1 MKNILEQIAK
11 MRERQR
17 NIESV
22 LRLLSDRLRCSFL
35 LLSYDGTENGYAS
48 WPIGSK
54 KIFDSMMQYRK
65 RHAPKREGSFFQSE
79 EKDHAFRLFQQK
91 FDTQYQ
97 KSLQLVALD
106 EGMLLNEF
114 SFRQAIEVIQ
124 MFSSIWKYDFE
135 TETED
140 ELVRAIINDQ
150 PLTMNRIAKKYFID
164 LKRIRVMW
172 VLKSRRKSAERQEE
186 LAAALER
193 QKKKIQ
199 CFLKENGKNVLVDT
213 FDNGVVAF
221 MDDAPFPE
229 METPL
234 AETFME
240 QSGEPD
246 EILIWCGGMDST
258 KAVRSAYRMIEDS
271 FETIC
276 KLYPAKKVFTEGELE
291 FALECLRIMEKGE
304 NAIER
309 YQQSL
314 FALVGQKDERGMIDT
329 LSVYLLDANRS
340 ISATA
345 GLLYLHDSTVKYRL
359 NKIKQRLGY
368 DMDMMP
374 GAYYLYLA
382 VALKRLT

>member
-1 MKNILEQIAK
+1 M
-11 MRERQR
+11 
-17 NIESV
+17 
-22 LRLLSDRLRCSFL
+22 
-35 LLSYDGTENGYAS
+35 
-48 WPIGSK
+48 
-54 KIFDSMMQYRK
+54 
-65 RHAPKREGSFFQSE
+65 
-79 EKDHAFRLFQQK
+79 
-91 FDTQYQ
+91 
-97 KSLQLVALD
+97 
-106 EGMLLNEF
+106 
-114 SFRQAIEVIQ
+114 
-124 MFSSIWKYDFE
+124 
-135 TETED
+135 
-140 ELVRAIINDQ
+140 RAIINDQ

-186 LAAALER
+186 LTAALER

-314 FALVGQKDERGMIDT
+314 FALVGQMDERGMIDT

>member
-1 MKNILEQIAK
+1 M
-11 MRERQR
+11 
-17 NIESV
+17 
-22 LRLLSDRLRCSFL
+22 
-35 LLSYDGTENGYAS
+35 
-48 WPIGSK
+48 
-54 KIFDSMMQYRK
+54 
-65 RHAPKREGSFFQSE
+65 
-79 EKDHAFRLFQQK
+79 
-91 FDTQYQ
+91 
-97 KSLQLVALD
+97 ALD

-213 FDNGVVAF
+213 FDNGVVVF

-240 QSGEPD
+240 QFGEPD

>member
-1 MKNILEQIAK
+1 

-48 WPIGSK
+48 WPNGSK
-54 KIFDSMMQYRK
+54 KIFDSMMRYRK
-65 RHAPKREGSFFQSE
+65 RHAPKRECSFFQSE

-186 LAAALER
+186 LAAALEW

-221 MDDAPFPE
+221 MDDAPFSE

-240 QSGEPD
+240 QFGEPD

-314 FALVGQKDERGMIDT
+314 FSLMGQKDERGMIDT

>member
-48 WPIGSK
+48 WPNGSK
-54 KIFDSMMQYRK
+54 KIFDSMMRYRK
-65 RHAPKREGSFFQSE
+65 RHAPKRECSFFQSE

-186 LAAALER
+186 LAAALEW

-221 MDDAPFPE
+221 MDDAPFSE

-240 QSGEPD
+240 QFGEPD

-314 FALVGQKDERGMIDT
+314 FSLMGQKDERGMIDT

>member
-1 MKNILEQIAK
+1 
-11 MRERQR
+11 
-17 NIESV
+17 
-22 LRLLSDRLRCSFL
+22 
-35 LLSYDGTENGYAS
+35 
-48 WPIGSK
+48 
-54 KIFDSMMQYRK
+54 MQYRK
-65 RHAPKREGSFFQSE
+65 RHAPKRECSFFQSE

-106 EGMLLNEF
+106 EGMLLSEF

-186 LAAALER
+186 LTAALER

>member
-1 MKNILEQIAK
+1 
-11 MRERQR
+11 
-17 NIESV
+17 
-22 LRLLSDRLRCSFL
+22 
-35 LLSYDGTENGYAS
+35 
-48 WPIGSK
+48 
-54 KIFDSMMQYRK
+54 MMQYRK
-65 RHAPKREGSFFQSE
+65 RHAPKRECSFFQSE

-106 EGMLLNEF
+106 EGMLLSEF

-186 LAAALER
+186 LTAALER

>member
-1 MKNILEQIAK
+1 M
-11 MRERQR
+11 
-17 NIESV
+17 
-22 LRLLSDRLRCSFL
+22 
-35 LLSYDGTENGYAS
+35 
-48 WPIGSK
+48 
-54 KIFDSMMQYRK
+54 
-65 RHAPKREGSFFQSE
+65 
-79 EKDHAFRLFQQK
+79 
-91 FDTQYQ
+91 
-97 KSLQLVALD
+97 ALD

-186 LAAALER
+186 LAAALEW

-221 MDDAPFPE
+221 MDDAPFSE

-240 QSGEPD
+240 QFGEPD

-314 FALVGQKDERGMIDT
+314 FSLMGQKDERGMIDT